1 MALWLVRAGK
11 YGEHEAR
18 FLEQNLVC
26 LTCRK
31 ITPQIVSEG
40 EFTEN
45 RQVICRSCAT
55 RRIGRF
61 DA

>member
-1 MALWLVRAGK
+1 MRPSRFIRLVSNER
-11 YGEHEAR
+11 
-18 FLEQNLVC
+18 EQNLVC

-31 ITPQIVSEG
+31 ITPQLVSAG

-45 RQVICRSCAT
+45 RQVICRSCGT

>member
-1 MALWLVRAGK
+1 MGPSRFIRLVSNER
-11 YGEHEAR
+11 
-18 FLEQNLVC
+18 EQNLVC

>member
-1 MALWLVRAGK
+1 MRPSRFIRLVSNER
-11 YGEHEAR
+11 
-18 FLEQNLVC
+18 EQNLVC

-31 ITPQIVSEG
+31 ITPQLVSGG

-45 RQVICRSCAT
+45 RQVICRNCAT

>member
-1 MALWLVRAGK
+1 MGPSRFIRLVSNER
-11 YGEHEAR
+11 
-18 FLEQNLVC
+18 EQNLVC

-45 RQVICRSCAT
+45 RQVICRSCAK